1 MRQII
6 RHKEVIVGNVHGA
19 TYKQTSRVSAKPLRN
34 MYYDDLPHEVI
45 LSIQRVLEINP
56 TQKVDPLDGLTE
68 NFSAVDILNNFF
80 PDGARNITVL
90 NNVNAKR
97 HQKRPWPISKS

>member
-1 MRQII
+1 
-6 RHKEVIVGNVHGA
+6 
-19 TYKQTSRVSAKPLRN
+19 

-97 HQKRPWPISKS
+97 HQKRPWLKSKS